1 MHSILQRI
9 LRDRSAASHAA
20 LLGIAIIVVYGT
32 SVLTPLFGDDTILL
46 TRARDT
52 GWSPSELA
60 RAFRLEINDLT
71 DGWKPP
77 ALENYRLFFFRPL
90 VVATFKIDQTLWDAR
105 HPGYHITNLI
115 IQFLVVWCV
124 YSVARDASLR
134 SGFAFLCAMLF
145 IAYTPNMMTVNWVSG
160 RTETLSGLFV
170 LIAVRCSGRYWKS
183 NSVSALTLAYAAFL
197 AGLATKENAVL
208 IPAFAMLAC
217 FTLYPCP
224 WNPRKFTAALSPCIV
239 IYPVYFW
246 LRAKALDGFPTPP
259 EGYYYH
265 HFWNAE
271 FPLFFVVKVAH
282 SIVSLM
288 WQFPAPLLPELI
300 QRSAPAMAVFIALA
314 IATLVVAYRWTPA
327 KLRCLTFGWIA
338 LALLPTAP
346 IGFNPIYFY
355 LPSVAVALLYTYWI
369 ERWLDSSD
377 QPRPRLATTVA
388 SILLFVG
395 GPVCIASSG
404 YIRDANA
411 PTRNTAEGA
420 VAAFRAYS
428 NVKRIYVL
436 DLPARQHFAAAEMR
450 MRDARLKDVEIV
462 VLNLSPLYLRPAP
475 SAIYPVDDRTFF
487 LTPTEANYFTTGF
500 ENVVLRKAV
509 LDLHEGQRIEG
520 PGYTIEVTKTGP
532 VFETRID
539 SPSVAFLRG
548 HLSLPAAQQLG
559 VLELRVEFD
568 RPLAA
573 DDTLFVQVVDG
584 GVEVIDFG
592 AFDSERGNN

>member
-20 LLGIAIIVVYGT
+20 LLGLAIIVVYGT
-32 SVLTPLFGDDTILL
+32 SILTPLFGDDTILL

-52 GWSPSELA
+52 GWSPGELA

-77 ALENYRLFFFRPL
+77 TLENYRLFFFRPL
-90 VVATFKIDQTLWDAR
+90 VVATFKIDQALWGAW
-105 HPGYHITNLI
+105 HPGYHVANLI

-134 SGFAFLCAMLF
+134 SGYAFLAGLLF
-145 IAYTPNMMTVNWVSG
+145 IVYTPNMMTVNWVSG
-160 RTETLSGLFV
+160 RTETLSALFV

-183 NSVSALTLAYAAFL
+183 NSVSALALAYASFL

-246 LRAKALDGFPTPP
+246 LRAKALGGFPTPP

-265 HFWNAE
+265 RIWDAD
-271 FPLFFVVKVAH
+271 FPLFFAVKMAH
-282 SIVSLM
+282 SIVSLV

-300 QRSAPAMAVFIALA
+300 QRSVPGMAVFIALA

-327 KLRCLTFGWIA
+327 KLRCLAFGWIA

-355 LPSVAVALLYTYWI
+355 LPSVAVALLYTCWI
-369 ERWLDSSD
+369 ERWLDIGART
-377 QPRPRLATTVA
+377 RPRLANTVTGV
-388 SILLFVG
+388 LLFVG
-395 GPVCIASSG
+395 GTVCIASSG

-411 PTRNTAEGA
+411 PTHETAEGA
-420 VAAFRAYS
+420 VAAYHAYPGV
-428 NVKRIYVL
+428 NRIYIL

-450 MRDARLKDVEIV
+450 LREPRLKDIEIV

-475 SAIYPVDDRTFF
+475 SVIRPIGNRSF
-487 LTPTEANYFTTGF
+487 LLIPIEANYFTTGF
-500 ENVVLRKAV
+500 ENIVVRRDV
-509 LDLHEGQRIEG
+509 LDIHEGQRIKG
-520 PGYTIEVTKTGP
+520 PGYAIEVTKTGP
-532 VFETRID
+532 VFETRVDAPPI
-539 SPSVAFLRG
+539 AFLRR
-548 HLSLPAAQQLG
+548 HLALPAERQLG
-559 VLELRVEFD
+559 VLELKVEFD
-568 RPLAA
+568 KPLASE
-573 DDTLFVQVVDG
+573 DTLFLQVVGG
-584 GVEVIDFG
+584 GVEVVDFG
-592 AFDSERGNN
+592 NAEV